1 VRVGIVDV
9 GANTLRLLVA
19 SGEGD
24 ELQAVH
30 EERVQLGLGEE
41 IEQTGEVGEQKL
53 RDAEETARAHV
64 RCARKLGCTA
74 IEVLVTSPGRQ
85 AGNGDELVS
94 RLAAATAVRTRVLTS
109 EEEAE
114 LAWRGALSAAG
125 DLPDTVA
132 VCDVGGGSAQIAVGA
147 SWDSPS
153 WIRSVNIGS
162 LRLTRRTFENDP
174 PDGDDI
180 DRAQTA
186 IALEFADVTPPL
198 PLAAIAVG
206 GTARA
211 LRRVVG
217 GELDGDALR
226 VAVKRLSKRS
236 SKKIVKEFGVD
247 GARARTMTA
256 GALIFL
262 EIQRRLSV
270 PLQVGRGGLREGA
283 ALELIA
289 EAEASVRSA

>member
-1 VRVGIVDV
+1 
-9 GANTLRLLVA
+9 
-19 SGEGD
+19 
-24 ELQAVH
+24 
-30 EERVQLGLGEE
+30 
-41 IEQTGEVGEQKL
+41 
-53 RDAEETARAHV
+53 
-64 RCARKLGCTA
+64 
-74 IEVLVTSPGRQ
+74 
-85 AGNGDELVS
+85 
-94 RLAAATAVRTRVLTS
+94 
-109 EEEAE
+109 
-114 LAWRGALSAAG
+114 
-125 DLPDTVA
+125 
-132 VCDVGGGSAQIAVGA
+132 
-147 SWDSPS
+147 
-153 WIRSVNIGS
+153 
-162 LRLTRRTFENDP
+162 
-174 PDGDDI
+174 
-180 DRAQTA
+180 
-186 IALEFADVTPPL
+186 
-198 PLAAIAVG
+198 
-206 GTARA
+206 